1 MINRMENT
9 YIKILP
15 ELDEEWSIFII
26 LWLKEILHEELCIV
40 NKVCGRHLKV
50 RHSHWSKKYSPGSNM
65 PQNDI
70 GPGNLLR
77 LASLA

>member
-1 MINRMENT
+1 MENT

-40 NKVCGRHLKV
+40 NKVCG
-50 RHSHWSKKYSPGSNM
+50 
-65 PQNDI
+65 
-70 GPGNLLR
+70 
-77 LASLA
+77 